1 LLAAAAAAAP
11 DCVVPVRVV
20 PVSVVS
26 AAEVVRP
33 DVGAEDD
40 ANGDDA
46 DDGRNDDG
54 RNDDDDS
61 DEDRGRTGPF
71 PPPLPLSLPPGG
83 ASFGSTALPHSGA
96 AANYRPFNPGPGNGS
111 GLNQTNLNRG

>member
-1 LLAAAAAAAP
+1 LLAAGVAAAP
-11 DCVVPVRVV
+11 SFVVP
-20 PVSVVS
+20 

-33 DVGAEDD
+33 DAGAEED

-46 DDGRNDDG
+46 DDG

-71 PPPLPLSLPPGG
+71 PPPFPLLLPLGGPPC
-83 ASFGSTALPHSGA
+83 GSTAYPHS
-96 AANYRPFNPGPGNGS
+96 AANYRPLNPEGDSGFGP
-111 GLNQTNLNRG
+111 